1 MKWELTGKWIISTR
15 FGKATF
21 RVEVKRPARS
31 LGQDW
36 DYKWRWANIEEIQEL
51 NLCYNGS

>member
-21 RVEVKRPARS
+21 RVEVKRS

-36 DYKWRWANIEEIQEL
+36 DYKWRWATIEEIQEL

>member
-21 RVEVKRPARS
+21 RVEVNRS

-36 DYKWRWANIEEIQEL
+36 DYKWRWATIEEIQEL